1 MKLDWSVPGV
11 PEDTRE
17 VVNWGLRKAMDELDI
32 ARDREAMDGPS
43 AEPVVVL
50 RQIAAARRYLEDA
63 EKWAVA
69 EMRADDVSWTE
80 IGVALGVTKQAAQQ
94 RFRNVLPETCPD
106 CGDNFAGLVVKGNRI
121 GYHRDRAAEVCSGVG
136 KPARR

>member
-69 EMRADDVSWTE
+69 ELRADDVPWSTV
-80 IGVALGVTKQAAQQ
+80 GDALGVTRQAAQM
-94 RFRNVLPETCPD
+94 RFRAAVPERCPE
-106 CGDNFAGLVVKGNRI
+106 CGDNFAGLVVKGKI
-121 GYHRDRAAEVCSGVG
+121 GHHRDREGEVCSGVG